1 MSILDINAYH
11 GDLSAVLLSA
21 CAVHLPAALRR
32 RHGADRR
39 DGEPGAAVEEELFRR
54 VGKGEK
60 AGRRGKE

>member
-39 DGEPGAAVEEELFRR
+39 DGEPLAAMEE
-54 VGKGEK
+54 
-60 AGRRGKE
+60 A